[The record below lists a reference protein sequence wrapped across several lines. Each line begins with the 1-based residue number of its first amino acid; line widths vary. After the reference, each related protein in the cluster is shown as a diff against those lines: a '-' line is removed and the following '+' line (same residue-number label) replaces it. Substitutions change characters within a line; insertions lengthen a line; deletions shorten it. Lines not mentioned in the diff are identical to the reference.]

1 MGFLVS
7 QPKENKCLGSGVV
20 VTMMVVG
27 GSELMI
33 ERGPFCRRRRSVA
46 EYAYSTE
53 RITILNIGVDSAL
66 CSMAKAPSLVS
77 LAIEA
82 LKTQLG
88 RVTGDFLIPDIY
100 ELPSELFD
108 NLLTRLPPLALHKLQ
123 YEMPFMDSNDYDST
137 YDCLYSGRKRARN
150 CKFNSAWK
158 TLFKMRW
165 PHLVDQIEPVEWQLM
180 YWEAHLQNC
189 LDEAAEFA
197 LLPSFDGFIGDIK
210 ISGAVLKFIG
220 YEEFSNHSAG
230 DYSSLSYHCQQFG
243 CYARCLRLQNVLCA
257 AETCQLLTNSK
268 LQSLVV
274 WWIRSKEHIDGLCKL
289 VLQNNETLT
298 SLELLHCKLS
308 RSFVT
313 GICSFL
319 GNKSMQTHMIQ
330 HFSINTSSFHEINSS
345 SLCRDLVSFLSS
357 GRSLR
362 SLKFRDNQLDK
373 NFGRMVFSALLDAS
387 STLSILELSGNDMTG
402 WLSNFKQGSSS
413 GPLTSLG
420 VGKSLQS
427 LCLLNLR
434 GNNLFNDDIQDLRHA
449 LYHMPNLESLD
460 ISDNFIEDA
469 GIRSLIPYFVEASER
484 CNPLAKLILE
494 NCEFSCNGVTQL
506 LDTLST
512 LRRPPKFL
520 SVADNNLGSQVATA
534 IIKILGTSIQ
544 VLNIGGIG
552 LGLSG
557 FQVLQE
563 GITVELK
570 LVEINISKNRGGIET
585 AKFLSKLMPLAPE
598 LTEVNAAYNL
608 MPLESLTILCSALK
622 AAKGHLKR
630 LDLTGNIWDYQPS
643 HVSMVAE
650 FQHNGRPILI
660 LPSLQT
666 SDVPYDDDP

>member
-1 MGFLVS
+1 
-7 QPKENKCLGSGVV
+7 
-20 VTMMVVG
+20 
-27 GSELMI
+27 
-33 ERGPFCRRRRSVA
+33 
-46 EYAYSTE
+46 
-53 RITILNIGVDSAL
+53 
-66 CSMAKAPSLVS
+66 MAKVPSLVS
-77 LAIEA
+77 LAVEA
-82 LKTQLG
+82 LKRQLA
-88 RVTGDFLIPDIY
+88 RGDDLIPDTY
-100 ELPSELFD
+100 ELPTELFD
-108 NLLTRLPPLALHKLQ
+108 VLVTSLPPLALHKLQ
-123 YEMPFMDSNDYDST
+123 TEMPFNESNDYAST
-137 YDCLYSGRKRARN
+137 YDCLNSGRKRGRS

-165 PHLVDQIEPVEWQLM
+165 PQFVDQIEPVDWKQM

-189 LDEAAEFA
+189 LDEVVEFA

-210 ISGAVLKFIG
+210 ISDAVLKFIG
-220 YEEFSNHSAG
+220 YEEFTNHSAG
-230 DYSSLSYHCQQFG
+230 DYSRLSYHCQQFG
-243 CYARCLRLQNVLCA
+243 CYVRCLRLQNILCV

-289 VLQNNETLT
+289 VLQNSKTLT

-313 GICSFL
+313 GICGSL
-319 GNKSMQTHMIQ
+319 CNKNVQTHVIQ
-330 HFSINTSSFHEINSS
+330 HFSINTSSFFEINPS
-345 SLCRDLVSFLSS
+345 SLCQDLFSFLSS
-357 GRSLR
+357 RRSLC
-362 SLKFRDNQLDK
+362 SLKFRDNHLDK
-373 NFGRMVFSALLDAS
+373 NFGRMLFSTLLDAS
-387 STLSILELSGNDMTG
+387 STLSILDLSGNDMTG
-402 WLSNFKQGSSS
+402 WLSKFKQRSSS

-434 GNNLFNDDIQDLRHA
+434 GNNLHNDDIQDLRHA
-449 LYHMPNLESLD
+449 LCYMPNLEILD

-469 GIRSLIPYFVEASER
+469 GIRSLIPYLVEASDR
-484 CNPLAKLILE
+484 CTPLAKLILE
-494 NCEFSCNGVTQL
+494 NCELSCNGVTQL

-512 LRRPPKFL
+512 LRRPLKFL
-520 SVADNNLGSQVATA
+520 SIADNNLGSQVAAA
-534 IIKILGTSIQ
+534 IRKFLGTSIQ

-563 GITVELK
+563 EITAELK

-585 AKFLSKLMPLAPE
+585 AKFLSKLMSLAPE

-643 HVSMVAE
+643 HVSMAAE

-666 SDVPYDDDP
+666 SGVAYDDDP